1 MIRKTVLLAGVTAA
15 LLTAAPAFA
24 QDAMAPAAPQ
34 TAPTAEAQAQGS
46 LQLQPGS
53 SVKGSDGTVLG
64 TLEGVQ
70 SNAAGEQE
78 LTVRGADGDLRGV
91 PLGGLTQQGADVV
104 VGISSAEFNTA
115 PVVEEAAPAGENG
128 TVPAAGD
135 PAANPSPTPA
145 PAEPRTTDD
154 AIEPDG
160 STPPTPQG

>member
-15 LLTAAPAFA
+15 FLTAAPALA
-24 QDAMAPAAPQ
+24 QDAMAPAAAQ
-34 TAPTAEAQAQGS
+34 TAPTAQAQGS

-53 SVKGSDGTVLG
+53 SVTGADGTVLG
-64 TLEGVQ
+64 TLEGVR

-104 VGISSAEFNTA
+104 VGISSADFSMA
-115 PVVEEAAPAGENG
+115 PVVEEAAPAMTDGMAP
-128 TVPAAGD
+128 TPSD
-135 PAANPSPTPA
+135 PSANPA
-145 PAEPRTTDD
+145 PVPGEPEAKPEPST
-154 AIEPDG
+154 EPDG